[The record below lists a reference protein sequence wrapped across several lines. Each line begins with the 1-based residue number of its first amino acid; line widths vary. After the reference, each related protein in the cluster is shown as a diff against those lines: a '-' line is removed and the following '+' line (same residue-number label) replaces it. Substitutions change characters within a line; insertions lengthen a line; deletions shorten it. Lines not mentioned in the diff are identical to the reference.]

1 MPVCVCVYSECQ
13 RHGKLRANNKLK
25 ILHAQSTNFSILAL
39 AFPVVV
45 ERGFLSR
52 GVFGCIAVMMFL
64 FLRSVFV
71 IELMPGIMRAILC
84 IIYVMVL
91 GNGSNDDGS
100 R

>member
-1 MPVCVCVYSECQ
+1 MHNQ
-13 RHGKLRANNKLK
+13 R
-25 ILHAQSTNFSILAL
+25 T
-39 AFPVVV
+39 FP
-45 ERGFLSR
+45 FLLSPLSSSADFCPAEHR
-52 GVFGCIAVMMFL
+52 QVGCIAVMMFS

-71 IELMPGIMRAILC
+71 IELMPGSMPAILC